1 MTSFDSLYENGLE
14 VIRDKRVI
22 FCGMVR
28 DCGNA
33 VKKNISTIES
43 IAALFY
49 DYRIVV
55 IENNSQDNT
64 KDVLNSWQ
72 KSNNKVTAI
81 CNDFDESKYKELTL
95 TEGYFLDNSF
105 KRISKYVDYR
115 NLYMEYIDK
124 MDFAADYVILVDL
137 DVARIDV
144 KGIITSFGSP
154 FEWDAI
160 TANGYSL
167 SPKLRRRFH
176 DTYALCEFG
185 KQDSP
190 QLATQITEYRETFKG
205 LKKGKPFV
213 RVFSAYGGL
222 VIFKRD
228 AIRNLRYKIMY
239 NNYDHVEVRCE
250 HFSIFH
256 QMFERGFDKV
266 YINPNMEIYYQKVD
280 FKLII
285 KKIKAV
291 LGIK

>member
-1 MTSFDSLYENGLE
+1 MSNFNELFSIGQQTVKS
-14 VIRDKRVI
+14 RKVI

-43 IAALFY
+43 LASFFN
-49 DYRIVV
+49 DYRIV
-55 IENNSQDNT
+55 IFENNSKDNT

-95 TEGYFLDNSF
+95 TEGYFPDNSF

-124 MDFAADYVILVDL
+124 MDFTADYVILVDL
-137 DVARIDV
+137 DVAHIDI
-144 KGIITSFGSP
+144 KGVITSFGTS

-160 TANGYSL
+160 AANGFSL
-167 SPKLRRRFH
+167 SPKLKRRFH

-190 QLATQITEYRETFKG
+190 QLESQILEYRDKFKG
-205 LKKGKPFV
+205 LKKGMHFI

-222 VIFKRD
+222 VIYKRD

-239 NNYDHVEVRCE
+239 NNYDGVEVRCE

-256 QMFERGFDKV
+256 QMAERGYDKV
-266 YINPNMEIYYQKVD
+266 FINPNMEIYYQKID
-280 FKLII
+280 FKLVI
-285 KKIKAV
+285 KKIKDTF
-291 LGIK
+291 GK